1 MAQLQRLAIAF
12 SQLENQQIH
21 LTTQQQHYLYRVLRL
36 RGGDRFMAMDGGGH
50 CWLAE
55 LGAIETVA
63 FIQEEVFTKSEL
75 NVDVTLIAALPKG
88 NAFDDVVRQS
98 VELGVYCIMPVVSDR
113 TLLNPSSQKV
123 ERWRR
128 IALEAAEQSER
139 QIIPTI
145 LEPISLSLAIE
156 NCQQKY
162 RYICVTRR
170 DARHLLD
177 YLLNSGIDQPKT
189 DQFSSYN
196 SPSIVIAIGP
206 EGGWTD
212 QEVERAI
219 EFSFEPVSLGN
230 RILRAVTA
238 PIVALSMITGVLD
251 RK

>member
-1 MAQLQRLAIAF
+1 MAQLQRLAIAL
-12 SQLENQQIH
+12 SQLENQQIN

-36 RGGDRFMAMDGGGH
+36 REGDRFMAMDGGGH

-55 LGAIETVA
+55 LSAIEAVA
-63 FIQEEVFTKSEL
+63 VIKEEVVIQSEL
-75 NVDVTLIAALPKG
+75 NIDVTLIAALPKG
-88 NAFDDVVRQS
+88 NAFDDVVRQA
-98 VELGVYCIMPVVSDR
+98 VELGVYCIIPVVSDR

-128 IALEAAEQSER
+128 IAMEAAEQSER

-145 LEPISLSLAIE
+145 LEPISLKIAIE

-170 DARHLLD
+170 EAKHLLNC
-177 YLLNSGIDQPKT
+177 LLASKIGEQKADGLPITNHQ
-189 DQFSSYN
+189 
-196 SPSIVIAIGP
+196 SIVIAIGP

-219 EFSFEPVSLGN
+219 ELSFEPVSLGK

-238 PIVALSMITGVLD
+238 PLVALSMIAGVSS
-251 RK
+251 RT

>member
-1 MAQLQRLAIAF
+1 MAQLQRLAIAL
-12 SQLENQQIH
+12 SQLENQQIT
-21 LTTQQQHYLYRVLRL
+21 LTGQQQHYLYRVLRL
-36 RGGDRFMAMDGGGH
+36 RGGDRFMAMDGSGH

-55 LGAIETVA
+55 LGAIEAVA
-63 FIQEEVFTKSEL
+63 MIKEEIFTQSEL
-75 NVDVTLIAALPKG
+75 NIDVTLMAALPKG
-88 NAFDDVVRQS
+88 NSFDDVVRQS

-128 IALEAAEQSER
+128 IAVEAAEQSER

-145 LEPISLSLAIE
+145 LEPISFRIAVE

-177 YLLNSGIDQPKT
+177 CLLESGIEQQKADELPITNYQ
-189 DQFSSYN
+189 
-196 SPSIVIAIGP
+196 SIVIAIGP
-206 EGGWTD
+206 EGGWINE
-212 QEVERAI
+212 EVERAI

-238 PIVALSMITGVLD
+238 PIVALSMISGIFD
-251 RK
+251 RG